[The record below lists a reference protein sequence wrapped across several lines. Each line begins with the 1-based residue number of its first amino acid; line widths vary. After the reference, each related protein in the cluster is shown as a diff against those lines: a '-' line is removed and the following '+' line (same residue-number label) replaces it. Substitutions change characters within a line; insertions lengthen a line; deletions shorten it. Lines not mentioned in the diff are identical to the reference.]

1 MRDAFARGLGLHVA
15 VAQHALAVLELGL
28 GRYEAALSA
37 ARDACE
43 HTGLTPLSPALPDL
57 VEAAV
62 RSGERELAVAAAA
75 DLANRVRPSGTD
87 WALGMLARS
96 RALVSERTDAEPL
109 YLEAIE
115 RLRRC
120 RVSPELARAHLVYGE
135 WLRRERRRRE
145 AREELRTARDMFVFM
160 GAKAFAERARVELTA
175 TGEHAPPR
183 AGKAAASLT
192 AQELQIALL
201 ARDGASNA
209 DIAARLY
216 ISPRTVE
223 YHLHKVFRKLDVS
236 SRTHLAGVLPEP
248 ERTT

>member
-1 MRDAFARGLGLHVA
+1 MRDAFARELGLHVA
-15 VAQHALAVLELGL
+15 FGHLAVAILELGL
-28 GRYEAALSA
+28 GAYEAALSA
-37 ARDACE
+37 ARAAHE
-43 HTGLTPLSPALPDL
+43 EPGLCVATSALPEL
-57 VEAAV
+57 IEAAV
-62 RSGERELAVAAAA
+62 RSGERELAVTAVGQ
-75 DLANRVRPSGTD
+75 LSERANASGTH
-87 WALGMLARS
+87 WALGTLARS
-96 RALVSERTDAEPL
+96 RALLEAGGRADEL
-109 YLEAIE
+109 YREAIE
-115 RLRRC
+115 RLRRS
-120 RVSPELARAHLVYGE
+120 RAAPQLARAHLVYGE

-145 AREELRTARDMFVFM
+145 AREQLRTARDMFVFM
-160 GAKAFAERARVELTA
+160 GAQAFAERARVELTA

-236 SRTHLAGVLPEP
+236 SRTQLARVLPEP
-248 ERTT
+248 ERTA